1 MKTAHQM
8 VDELE
13 EKIEGNIEDQEF
25 KDDLLWLISHTKEL
39 REALV
44 NIRENNNQ

>member
-1 MKTAHQM
+1 MKSACQM

-13 EKIEGNIEDQEF
+13 EKIKEDIEDQEF
-25 KDDLLWLISHTKEL
+25 KEDLLWLVSHTKEL

-44 NIRENNNQ
+44 NIREK